1 MSQEASSPGLRRS
14 LSVTD
19 VVLITVSGVTPAS
32 SIFVIA
38 PFALQGAGSGAFLAF
53 ALAAALAVAFALCY
67 AELGAAHPNAGGEYV
82 IIERVFGR
90 ALSLQMY
97 LLILCLLLFIPAV
110 LATGAAPY
118 LNSAL
123 GTRLDGAE
131 VALAMIVLC
140 FGIVVLDIK
149 LNAWLTG
156 SFLLLELAALAL
168 IAWLGFSEAQQPAT
182 VLWQPVKAAA
192 DGGPSA
198 VSAATI
204 FAMVGTA
211 VFAYNGF
218 GGAVYF
224 AEDMRESGRP
234 VARAVLAALSIVV
247 LVELIPV
254 TALILGAPSL
264 AEMSR
269 QADPINYVL
278 SHLSSPT
285 LARVISG
292 GIFLS
297 VFNAI
302 IAIVV
307 QSGRFLYS
315 SGRDGL
321 WPAPASRALQRIHP
335 RFGTPWV
342 ATLALAIPSA
352 LLTFH
357 SSLGDLASF
366 TVIILMLNYLLL
378 ALAALRSRLGLHP
391 HPYRMPGWPWPPL
404 LAVVG
409 SLALLWAVLRDAPA
423 RDWWIIGGIALT
435 GLLLAGRKQPVAVLI
450 VEEQKER

>member
-1 MSQEASSPGLRRS
+1 MSTSKATPGLRRS

-38 PFALQGAGSGAFLAF
+38 PFALQGAGSGTFLAF
-53 ALAAALAVAFALCY
+53 ALAALLAAAFALCY

-82 IIERVFGR
+82 MIERVFGR
-90 ALSLQMY
+90 RLSLLMY
-97 LLILCLLLFIPAV
+97 LLILCLLLFVPAV

-123 GTRLDGAE
+123 GARLDGAE

-140 FGIVVLDIK
+140 FGIAVLDIK

-156 SFLLLELAALAL
+156 SFLLLEVAALTL
-168 IAWLGFSEAQQPAT
+168 IAWLGFSEARQPAA
-182 VLWQPVKAAA
+182 VLWQPVMAAA
-192 DGGPSA
+192 DGGLATVP
-198 VSAATI
+198 VAAI
-204 FAMVGTA
+204 AAMAGIA

-224 AEDMRESGRP
+224 AEDMSESGRP
-234 VARAVLAALSIVV
+234 VAQAVLATLLIVV

-264 AEMSR
+264 AELSR
-269 QADPINYVL
+269 QADPIHYVL
-278 SHLSSPT
+278 SHLSSPAV
-285 LARVISG
+285 ARVISG

-342 ATLALAIPSA
+342 ATLALALPSA

-357 SSLGDLASF
+357 SSLAGLASF
-366 TVIILMLNYLLL
+366 TVIILMLSYLLL
-378 ALAALRSRLGLHP
+378 ALAALRSRRGRHP
-391 HPYRMPGWPWPPL
+391 HPYRMPWWPWPPL
-404 LAVVG
+404 LAAAG
-409 SLALLWAVLRDAPA
+409 SVYLLWAALRDAPA
-423 RDWWIIGGIALT
+423 RDGWIMAGIVLA
-435 GLLLAGRKQPVAVLI
+435 GVLLAAQRPRCKVLI
-450 VEEQKER
+450 IDEQKER

>member
-1 MSQEASSPGLRRS
+1 MSTSKAGPGLRRS

-82 IIERVFGR
+82 IIDRVFGR

-140 FGIVVLDIK
+140 FGIAVLDIK

-168 IAWLGFSEAQQPAT
+168 IAWLGFSEARQPAA

-192 DGGPSA
+192 DGGLAA
-198 VSAATI
+198 VPAATI
-204 FAMVGTA
+204 AAMVGTA

-234 VARAVLAALSIVV
+234 VAKAVLAALAIVV

-278 SHLSSPT
+278 SHLSRPA

-321 WPAPASRALQRIHP
+321 WPAPASRALKRIHP

-357 SSLGDLASF
+357 SSLDDLASF

-378 ALAALRSRLGLHP
+378 ALAALRSRLGRHP

-404 LAVVG
+404 LAAAG
-409 SLALLWAVLRDAPA
+409 SLSLLWAVLRDAPA
-423 RDWWIIGGIALT
+423 RDWWIIGGIALA
-435 GLLLAGRKQPVAVLI
+435 GALLAAQRPPGKILI
-450 VEEQKER
+450 VDEQKER